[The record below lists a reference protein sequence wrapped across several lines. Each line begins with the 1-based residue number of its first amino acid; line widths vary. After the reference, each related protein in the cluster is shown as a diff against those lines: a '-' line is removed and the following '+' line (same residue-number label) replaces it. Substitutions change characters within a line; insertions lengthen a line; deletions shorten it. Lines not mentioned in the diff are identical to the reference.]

1 MHEYWTENEK
11 WKELF
16 SMNFKRVTMQHFCQL
31 SVKFW
36 VFCQLTVIF
45 WLFIS
50 CHLAPSRTS
59 NICPKRIWIVSLS
72 ENCLLLGTDN
82 VQGMITWMRP
92 FHTPSDIRAYFCTKW
107 RLLFIHVVDYFSFS
121 FPPYN
126 LNVRLFALLELL
138 GCPICNLFL
147 KNSGR
152 CLSAQSFS
160 NMLTK
165 SEQAIV
171 V

>member
-59 NICPKRIWIVSLS
+59 NICPKRIWIFSLS

-92 FHTPSDIRAYFCTKW
+92 FHTPS
-107 RLLFIHVVDYFSFS
+107 
-121 FPPYN
+121 PPYN